1 MKILDEEYKISL
13 DESLERG
20 LDMGSTMTE
29 DYINACV
36 EEAYEEAYEEACI
49 KTRIDVKIDDIKTI
63 MRKSNMTL
71 QEALAFLDV
80 SEEDAKLITEKINSN
95 Q

>member
-20 LDMGSTMTE
+20 LDIGSTMTE
-29 DYINACV
+29 DYNNACV
-36 EEAYEEAYEEACI
+36 EEAYEEEYEEACI